1 MGEPS
6 MSDSVAWP
14 NKCSLVAFSSL
25 TMSRAAAPGV
35 RRQLRATGS
44 AMYRIHLLALLAAA
58 HSASAQETTFVVRQ
72 LTPETAIKAAQ
83 AALASCRASGY
94 QVAVAIVDR
103 GGITQVLLRDRFAGP
118 HTVEIAIDKAWTA
131 ASFRPGHYDAQPKQ
145 PAGAACGADPTFS
158 SCGCYGRRDPNFS
171 RWQPA
176 WCPSR
181 FQAHPE
187 GRRTRRAPGPLLIAS
202 GAEWSC
208 SIRASAASA
217 DFSVLSLATLRP
229 AIARFGLF

>member
-1 MGEPS
+1 MGEKRVNS
-6 MSDSVAWP
+6 SVAWP

-25 TMSRAAAPGV
+25 TMSPSSAPGV

-131 ASFRPGHYDAQPKQ
+131 ASFRQDTTTLNQSSQPGQ
-145 PAGAACGADPTFS
+145 PAAPIRHFPRVVVMGGGIPISAGGNLLGAIAVSG
-158 SCGCYGRRDPNFS
+158 
-171 RWQPA
+171 
-176 WCPSR
+176 
-181 FQAHPE
+181 
-187 GRRTRRAPGPLLIAS
+187 APGGEADE
-202 GAEWSC
+202 AC
-208 SIRASAASA
+208 ARAAVDSIQ
-217 DFSVLSLATLRP
+217 DEIEF
-229 AIARFGLF
+229 